1 MPNPISLVRSQAYQ
15 KASSFGT
22 LDVSLPTFAGIT
34 SVTPNTDGSFSLSHG
49 TPTGSKPPYDVVYY
63 AALGSVSAATLF
75 QSSNRVSAIDIGAEQ
90 RVFTLRDGTY
100 FVNGLQYTFGA
111 RAKDAF
117 TYYET
122 NTAVIVST
130 AIASGNVYE
139 EYQTVLSALQIL
151 ETSFGSIASS
161 IAAGAG
167 QQMSINVN
175 ETTMTIDTDG
185 VV

>member
-1 MPNPISLVRSQAYQ
+1 MSNPVSMLRGKIYQ
-15 KASSFGT
+15 KVSAFGT
-22 LDVSLPTFAGIT
+22 SDVSLPTFAGLT
-34 SVTPNTDGSFSLSHG
+34 SVTPNTDGSFSLTHG
-49 TPTGSKPPYDVVYY
+49 TPTGSKPPFDVVYY

-90 RVFTLRDGTY
+90 KVFTLRDGTY

-122 NTAVIVST
+122 NTSIVVST

-139 EYQTVLSALQIL
+139 EYQTILSALQTI